1 MQILI
6 SDVLEELKE
15 LTQKAIQFGYAI
27 HKLEHYQLAH
37 KPAPQVW
44 SIYECIE
51 HLNLYGDHYLKEM
64 ELAIEKKKFNSDDIY
79 FKGSLM
85 GNYFVKIIRP
95 VDDGIKKMKTA
106 NTMDP
111 NMKNLSKSTIS
122 RFIEQQL
129 RLLDILDKCQGTDL
143 KKIKIKTTLSK
154 YLSLNLGDTLRFVV
168 FHNERHLVQAA
179 ELLHKVSTKPVHFAT

>member
-1 MQILI
+1 MQPLI
-6 SDVLEELKE
+6 SNILEELKE

-37 KPAPQVW
+37 KPNQQVW

-64 ELAIEKKKFNSDDIY
+64 ELALEQKKVKSNALY
-79 FKGSLM
+79 FKGSLL

-95 VDDGIKKMKTA
+95 VDGGIKKMKTA

-111 NMKNLSKSTIS
+111 NMQDLDKSTIA

-154 YLSLNLGDTLRFVV
+154 FLSLNLGDTLRFVV
-168 FHNERHLVQAA
+168 YHNQRHVVQAA
-179 ELLHKVSTKPVHFAT
+179 ELLHKVSTKTVWIAT